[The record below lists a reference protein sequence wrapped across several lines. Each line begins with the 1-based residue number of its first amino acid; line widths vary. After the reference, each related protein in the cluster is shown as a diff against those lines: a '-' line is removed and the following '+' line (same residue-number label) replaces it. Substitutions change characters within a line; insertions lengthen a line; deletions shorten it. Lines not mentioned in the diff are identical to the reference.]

1 MTHDLMDTP
10 EVSQIT
16 GIPAATLSWYRAT
29 DQGPRSVKIG
39 RRVRY
44 HRADVLDWIA
54 AQEAK
59 SARGGVRA

>member
-1 MTHDLMDTP
+1 VPDYIDTP
-10 EVSQIT
+10 EVSEMT
-16 GIPAATLSWYRAT
+16 GVPVATLTWYRAT

-44 HRADVLDWIA
+44 HKADVLEWLA

-59 SARGGVRA
+59 SARGGVR